1 MLTTIRMNTS
11 AVITSNKTR
20 ERRRGEGKERTG
32 SKGRNPK
39 VDYLVLIK
47 KRGREIR
54 RMKDPINL
62 ATMLVPSQTNATMP
76 W

>member
-47 KRGREIR
+47 KREERDKKNER
-54 RMKDPINL
+54 PN
-62 ATMLVPSQTNATMP
+62 
-76 W
+76 